1 MIGVESE
8 SYPSAFLALKGK
20 PVVCGGQTVAEGIAV
35 KQPGTIT
42 LGMIDRLVDDVMLVP
57 EVAIERAI
65 DLFMTAG
72 KTAAEGAGAVTLAAV
87 MQRRDVFAG
96 RAVGLVLSGGN
107 IDSRLL
113 ASILMRALIRSGRVT
128 RLRIEID
135 DRPGA
140 LAGVAKLIGAGGGN
154 ILEVQHQR
162 LFLDVPAKQAD
173 LEIVLETRDR
183 EHVTDILAR
192 LRTDGYRVRELID
205 FSTN

>member
-1 MIGVESE
+1 
-8 SYPSAFLALKGK
+8 
-20 PVVCGGQTVAEGIAV
+20 
-35 KQPGTIT
+35 
-42 LGMIDRLVDDVMLVP
+42 
-57 EVAIERAI
+57 
-65 DLFMTAG
+65 
-72 KTAAEGAGAVTLAAV
+72 
-87 MQRRDVFAG
+87 
-96 RAVGLVLSGGN
+96 
-107 IDSRLL
+107 
-113 ASILMRALIRSGRVT
+113 MRALIRSGRVT